1 MSKAIVT
8 LAIDSTVALPAGS
21 DPYASTLV
29 TLTDSAGAVQTA
41 SVNGTET
48 PAWTVE
54 FDDITA
60 TGTGTIVA
68 QLQTAAG
75 AAILAPV
82 PVPLPAAGVV
92 TPPSTVPSVTGI
104 TVTVS

>member
-21 DPYASTLV
+21 DPYATTLV

-41 SVNGTET
+41 DVNGTET

-60 TGTGTIVA
+60 TGTGTVAA

-75 AAILAPV
+75 TPILASV
-82 PVPLPAAGVV
+82 SVPLPAAGVI

-104 TVTVS
+104 SVVVS